1 MRAEATIYKLSG
13 KRSEMEVEQILDEA
27 FPIGYEAEAVTLIK
41 TVLHKKFSNRPTIN
55 SNVADIMWYVERWRD
70 ARNTA
75 GQESQQERSRT
86 EGSDEGVKYYKKA
99 IEAGIIERDGD
110 GYKKKGITKAQLA
123 YFLQKIFT
131 PDATG
136 SDGRV
141 FPETMLNEL
150 FKEKRL
156 GEAVRKLA
164 DNKKTGGKP
173 RGYQK
178 IDILFVSEQP

>member
-1 MRAEATIYKLSG
+1 MRAEAVIYKLCDE
-13 KRSEMEVEQILDEA
+13 RAALVAEQVLDEA
-27 FPIGYEAEAVTLIK
+27 FPMGYEAEAVTLIK
-41 TVLHKKFSNRPTIN
+41 DVLLKKFGGRPK
-55 SNVADIMWYVERWRD
+55 VKKGMAVMMEFVERWRD
-70 ARNTA
+70 ARNTS
-75 GQESQQERSRT
+75 GLKPQQERPT
-86 EGSDEGVKYYKKA
+86 VEASDEGTKYYQKA

-173 RGYQK
+173 RGYQI